1 MSYNYL
7 TPLAEM
13 RPTTGAGFGSFALSP
28 IPAGTIVACFGGEQ
42 MNRAEFNTQD
52 PARQARSIQIE
63 TDSFLLG
70 PIEREPGDAVNH
82 SCSPNCGMGGAAQV
96 VAMVDIPVGAELSF
110 DYAMADDSNYD
121 EFTCACGSP
130 LCRGSVHGA
139 DWRLPEL
146 QQRYRGYFSPYIM
159 RKIRAEHTRRS
170 LTKRDV
176 ENLLATYDT
185 SPRDSLQTA
194 LQIVSGR
201 TTSSFET
208 LVELIDFATAQHKG
222 LALAADPSRLMQG
235 DTESLDSLVSYIN
248 EARSLDFK

>member
-1 MSYNYL
+1 
-7 TPLAEM
+7 
-13 RPTTGAGFGSFALSP
+13 
-28 IPAGTIVACFGGEQ
+28 
-42 MNRAEFNTQD
+42 
-52 PARQARSIQIE
+52 
-63 TDSFLLG
+63 
-70 PIEREPGDAVNH
+70 
-82 SCSPNCGMGGAAQV
+82 
-96 VAMVDIPVGAELSF
+96 
-110 DYAMADDSNYD
+110 
-121 EFTCACGSP
+121 
-130 LCRGSVHGA
+130 
-139 DWRLPEL
+139 
-146 QQRYRGYFSPYIM
+146 M